1 MGTVGVK
8 GNAYLRSELRNTTTK
23 LRCRFDAGTVRRY
36 ARAVKRLQLTRVR
49 VCDRCG
55 RGRADLA
62 TDDGTT
68 LTIPLD
74 PARAAELAT
83 RPKPG
88 DLQPLSAIVLTGLT
102 AAGAVPTDLVLDV
115 AGQALRALLS
125 VARGDKTDI
134 VVCTPQEAVSL
145 AVHAG
150 IKLYATDDALAR
162 QRARSTPPH
171 SETLH

>member
-1 MGTVGVK
+1 VQIAVDPCNRG
-8 GNAYLRSELRNTTTK
+8 
-23 LRCRFDAGTVRRY
+23 RY
-36 ARAVKRLQLTRVR
+36 AAAVKPLRLTRVR

-74 PARAAELAT
+74 AARAAELASAD
-83 RPKPG
+83 G
-88 DLQPLSAIVLTGLT
+88 ASGLQPLSAVVLAGIV
-102 AAGAVPTDLVLDV
+102 AGGGVPTDLVLDV
-115 AGQALRALLS
+115 AGATLRGLLS
-125 VARGDKTDI
+125 IARGDDTDI

-145 AVHAG
+145 AVRG
-150 IKLYATDDALAR
+150 GLKLYATDDAIAHQAAR
-162 QRARSTPPH
+162 PAKAS